1 MLTKYEIDN
10 AKLADGINQ
19 RKIADGAGLY
29 LLIKMSGA
37 KCWRFDYAFKG
48 KRKTLALGTYPAVSA
63 AQARIALSEARKSL
77 LNKTDPGAT
86 KKEEKCAE
94 AVIHSGSSFSEVANE
109 WANVKEGALADSTNR
124 KIRECIDLLADRLGK
139 QSINELRTRHFVEAL
154 QEIEKHTPHMAVKS
168 LQNATSIIRYAIQ
181 RGYREEGLFIDLKGV
196 LKPIKESH
204 FPSPTEEN
212 NLSQVS
218 KIMKSVLLYKKKNI
232 VVGSALNLLLYT
244 FARPIELVC
253 MRWEEIIEKGTE
265 WHYLVSKN
273 DNQKHIVPLSK
284 QAQNILKE
292 LKPITGDKEFVFSST
307 YAKAGHI
314 HRDTLSK
321 AFRDMGFRDV
331 IVPHGSRHLAST
343 TLNEMKFRSDVI
355 EIQLSHR
362 DSSVRGIYNHARWL
376 PERHE
381 MMQKWSDHLDQ
392 QTKKSAKTI
401 KKST

>member
-1 MLTKYEIDN
+1 
-10 AKLADGINQ
+10 
-19 RKIADGAGLY
+19 
-29 LLIKMSGA
+29 
-37 KCWRFDYAFKG
+37 
-48 KRKTLALGTYPAVSA
+48 
-63 AQARIALSEARKSL
+63 
-77 LNKTDPGAT
+77 
-86 KKEEKCAE
+86 
-94 AVIHSGSSFSEVANE
+94 
-109 WANVKEGALADSTNR
+109 
-124 KIRECIDLLADRLGK
+124 
-139 QSINELRTRHFVEAL
+139 
-154 QEIEKHTPHMAVKS
+154 MAVKS
-168 LQNATSIIRYAIQ
+168 RQNATSIIRYAIQ

-314 HRDTLSK
+314 HRDKHSATW
-321 AFRDMGFRDV
+321 GFV
-331 IVPHGSRHLAST
+331 T
-343 TLNEMKFRSDVI
+343 
-355 EIQLSHR
+355 
-362 DSSVRGIYNHARWL
+362 
-376 PERHE
+376 
-381 MMQKWSDHLDQ
+381 
-392 QTKKSAKTI
+392 
-401 KKST
+401 